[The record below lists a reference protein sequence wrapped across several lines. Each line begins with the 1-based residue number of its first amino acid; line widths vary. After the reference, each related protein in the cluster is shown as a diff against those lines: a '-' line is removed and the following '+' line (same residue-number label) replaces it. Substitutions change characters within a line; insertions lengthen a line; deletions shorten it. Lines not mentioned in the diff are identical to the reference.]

1 MNKLKKLKLELAKML
16 ANFSEFE
23 TDKGPLYSENDWIT
37 ATVPVYVFSEDGE
50 LVPAP
55 DGEYSTPETVTTYKQ
70 REVYTVVGGV
80 VTEVQS
86 VNSMSETS
94 EESATEEAPV
104 ELAEVTPTETTETP
118 TETPAEEDPTTKIL
132 GMIKDL
138 VEEVTTL
145 KSEMEVL
152 KSEFAQIKS
161 DLSALTTSMAN
172 LSEQRRTVTVND
184 KKNTSKEI
192 HPVFGA

>member
-1 MNKLKKLKLELAKML
+1 MNNLKKLKLELAKML

-37 ATVPVYVFSEDGE
+37 ATVPVYVFTEDGE

-55 DGEYSTPETVTTYKQ
+55 DGEYNTPETITTYKQ
-70 REVYTVVGGV
+70 KEVYVVVDGI
-80 VTEVQS
+80 VTEVKS
-86 VNSMSETS
+86 VNSMAETS
-94 EESATEEAPV
+94 TASTETEEV
-104 ELAEVTPTETTETP
+104 VAEMAEEVVTETT
-118 TETPAEEDPTTKIL
+118 TETPAEEDPTTKLIQ
-132 GMIKDL
+132 MVKEL
-138 VEEVTTL
+138 VDEVTAL

-152 KSEFAQIKS
+152 RGEFDQLKS
-161 DLSALTTSMAN
+161 DVTALTTSMAN

-192 HPVFGA
+192 NPIFSI

>member
-1 MNKLKKLKLELAKML
+1 MNNLKKLKLELAKML

-37 ATVPVYVFSEDGE
+37 ATVPVYVFTEDGE

-55 DGEYSTPETVTTYKQ
+55 DGEYNTPETVTTYKQ
-70 REVYTVVGGV
+70 KEVYVVVDGI
-80 VTEVQS
+80 VTEVKS
-86 VNSMSETS
+86 VNSMAETS
-94 EESATEEAPV
+94 TENTSTETEEV
-104 ELAEVTPTETTETP
+104 VAEMAEEVVTETT
-118 TETPAEEDPTTKIL
+118 TETSAEEDPTTKLIQ
-132 GMIKDL
+132 MVKEL
-138 VEEVTTL
+138 VDEVTAL

-152 KSEFAQIKS
+152 RGEFDQLKS
-161 DLSALTTSMAN
+161 DVTALTTSMAN

-192 HPVFGA
+192 NPIFSI